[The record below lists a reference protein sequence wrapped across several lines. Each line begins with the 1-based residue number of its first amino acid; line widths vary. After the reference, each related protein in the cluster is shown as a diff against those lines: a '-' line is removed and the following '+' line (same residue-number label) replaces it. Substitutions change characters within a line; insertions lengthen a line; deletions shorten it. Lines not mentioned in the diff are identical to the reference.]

1 MPEGER
7 SRGSVATHYSQAC
20 IRFALD
26 CVYGEIFAQNW
37 NESMRLR
44 EAFARN
50 DPYLDGAG

>member
-26 CVYGEIFAQNW
+26 CVYGEVFAQNW

-50 DPYLDGAG
+50 DPYLDGEG